1 MNLNLGGKV
10 VLVTGAASGIGAGIA
25 RTFIEEGCIVYIG
38 DIDLPASQALQQA
51 LGSSAHAI
59 KLDVTDTDTIQRIV
73 DQIVS
78 AHGALD
84 ILVNNAG
91 ILKTQSVM
99 DSTVAD
105 WDEILKVNLSGVYY
119 CSKAVLSTMLKRQ
132 YGKIINIA
140 SVSGM
145 RGGGTFGNVLYG
157 TTKAGVIALTKGFAR
172 ELAASGITVNAI
184 APAVTETPM
193 THRLIAQELRQR
205 LLRAFPMGRF
215 ANVMEVANVAAFLAS
230 DISSYITGET
240 IVVDGGFLTR

>member
-25 RTFIEEGCIVYIG
+25 RTFIEEGCVVYIG
-38 DIDLPASQALQQA
+38 DIDLPASEALKRA

-59 KLDVTDTDTIQRIV
+59 KLDVTDADAVQRIV

-91 ILKTQSVM
+91 ILKTQSVV

-119 CSKAVLSTMLKRQ
+119 CSKAVLPTMLERH

-215 ANVMEVANVAAFLAS
+215 ANVTEVANVAAFLAS

-240 IVVDGGFLTR
+240 IAVDGGFLTR